1 MAYNGWTNYETWLVN
16 IWFGD
21 SAAEHFADEEIKPE
35 SIDVRTY
42 VEDFYNVWETKTVED
57 GFLRD
62 VVNSFMDR
70 VDWQELADHYTEEE
84 L

>member
-16 IWFGD
+16 LWFGD
-21 SAAEHFADEEIKPE
+21 SAAEYFADQKITPD
-35 SIDVRTY
+35 STDVSDY
-42 VEDFYNVWETKTVED
+42 VEQIYETDIPTSD
-57 GFLRD
+57 GFFAD
-62 VVNSFMDR
+62 VINSFMGR